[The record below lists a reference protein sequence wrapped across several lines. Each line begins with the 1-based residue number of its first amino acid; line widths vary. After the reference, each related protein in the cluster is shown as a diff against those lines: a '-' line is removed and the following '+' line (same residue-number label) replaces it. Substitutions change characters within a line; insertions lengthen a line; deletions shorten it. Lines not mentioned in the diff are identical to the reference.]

1 VITDIALAPR
11 NANGKVEYE
20 TDVMI
25 IRPVDR
31 TKGNRRPMHADPIAQ
46 CLYGPAPTESARK
59 LEGPSWLISDLVA

>member
-25 IRPVDR
+25 IRPVDQ
-31 TKGNRRPMHADPIAQ
+31 TKGNRRLIHADPIDQ
-46 CLYGPAPTESARK
+46 
-59 LEGPSWLISDLVA
+59 